1 MIRTQERSC
10 SLSMRRVSSS
20 ISLISILLGFGV
32 LIICFK
38 RWKTKRCLEGCGLP
52 TVYWRPRFM
61 KYTAFKDD
69 KKLSA
74 STITRI
80 LPKMKKHGGP
90 YGMFGTVYGITT
102 PVIHV
107 AHPLPAKA
115 ILTGRMIG
123 NTKGTLRRPSI
134 AIAHSTATSKNP
146 SYDHFKNFMGEGVFT
161 ADGED
166 WKAKRAAIMHCL
178 IKGTTSSMSEVST
191 RLENEAN
198 RAASTFCYQ
207 VQALQQ
213 NDRPIDSDRSNTLTI
228 NIVPLLQR
236 STIGLIYRYLTH
248 ADPKWLLASNM
259 LDTSNDDSDRE
270 DLDSDGSEA
279 TASESVSLASSD
291 EYIRNTCEADDEASP
306 LPSPPSMLNKYLSS
320 ILRIRMI
327 TMANSRSVWFLLP
340 RWCYR
345 MFSSLYRDE
354 EKTLGPIRDFAQ
366 MTCEDAQPQSPLYNL
381 SESWEPYTRKP
392 ESHSTGSKHFSK
404 NLLYEATTILFAGQD
419 TSAATLSWTL
429 HLLSLYPKVQERL
442 AIEVREA
449 LDGDEDFLQSTDH
462 RVSRKM
468 ISKLPY
474 LDAVIKESMRM
485 YPVAPFIVRRL
496 QEDISIPNE
505 NTDGSMSL
513 PTGSMALIW
522 IYSLHRNPKFWSN
535 PDDFIPERWIDTNL
549 KDLGQ
554 SNGAYMPFASGPR
567 NCIGQPIAHVVIRTI
582 LARLVHRFEFSDP
595 RLNYP
600 NSDAK
605 NLRIE
610 MEAGFTVLPTGGVNL
625 HLRDRTG
632 VEKKEI

>member
-1 MIRTQERSC
+1 MRGELDGSC
-10 SLSMRRVSSS
+10 SPWKNRALSS
-20 ISLISILLGFGV
+20 FGV
-32 LIICFK
+32 VAIFLVSGIILICMK
-38 RWKTKRCLEGCGLP
+38 RWKTKRRLEQYGLP

-61 KYTAFKDD
+61 RYRAFEDD
-69 KKLSA
+69 TKKLAA

-80 LPKMKKHGGP
+80 LPKMEKHDGP

-115 ILTGRMIG
+115 ILTGRMTI
-123 NTKGTLRRPSI
+123 TPKGGRRPSI

-146 SYDHFKNFMGEGVFT
+146 SYNHFKNFMGEGVFT

-178 IKGTTSSMSEVST
+178 IKGTASSMSEVSS
-191 RLENEAN
+191 RLEAEAN

-207 VQALQQ
+207 VQAQQQQQ
-213 NDRPIDSDRSNTLTI
+213 NSSDMDNGVTMT

-248 ADPKWLLASNM
+248 SDPKWLLPAN
-259 LDTSNDDSDRE
+259 LVENTINYDS
-270 DLDSDGSEA
+270 DLDSDDSQL
-279 TASESVSLASSD
+279 TASESVPLASSVESTKNPCGAD
-291 EYIRNTCEADDEASP
+291 EDASQTRSS
-306 LPSPPSMLNKYLSS
+306 SPPSMLNTYLSS

-327 TMANSRSVWFLLP
+327 TMANSRSIWFLLP

-354 EKTLGPIRDFAQ
+354 ETTLGPIREFAK
-366 MTCEDAQPQSPLYNL
+366 MACHDALTGSPLYKL
-381 SESWEPYTRKP
+381 SEWGEPYRNSNASNSSDQRK
-392 ESHSTGSKHFSK
+392 HNK
-404 NLLYEATTILFAGQD
+404 NLLYEATTLLFAGQD

-429 HLLSLYPKVQERL
+429 HLLSLYPDIQERL
-442 AIEVREA
+442 AKEVRDV
-449 LDGDEDFLQSTDH
+449 LDSDENFPTGDQQIT
-462 RVSRKM
+462 RKM
-468 ISKLPY
+468 ISKMSY

-496 QEDISIPNE
+496 QEDISIPSE
-505 NTDGSMSL
+505 SDDGTMSL
-513 PTGSMALIW
+513 PAGSSALIW
-522 IYSLHRNPKFWSN
+522 IYSLHRNPKFWDK
-535 PDDFIPERWIDTNL
+535 PDDFMPERWIDPNL

-567 NCIGQPIAHVVIRTI
+567 NCIGQPIAHVVMRTI
-582 LARLVHRFEFSDP
+582 LARLVHQYEFTDI
-595 RLNYP
+595 RLRAP
-600 NSDAK
+600 HTAK
-605 NLRIE
+605 DLRIE

-625 HLRDRTG
+625 QIRERTNC
-632 VEKKEI
+632 VQ